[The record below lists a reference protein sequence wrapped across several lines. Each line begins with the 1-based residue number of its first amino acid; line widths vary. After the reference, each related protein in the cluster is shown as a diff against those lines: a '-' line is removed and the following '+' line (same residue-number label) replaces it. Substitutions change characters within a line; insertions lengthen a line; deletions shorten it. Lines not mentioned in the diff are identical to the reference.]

1 MHIRG
6 SVVCVNVILTD
17 ARALDSIHG
26 RKKTHGSWNLV
37 EYRVRRQ
44 DSNLAIIAAETP
56 NEKKASLQATLQLLA
71 AAQFPKREGLPG

>member
-1 MHIRG
+1 M
-6 SVVCVNVILTD
+6 
-17 ARALDSIHG
+17 
-26 RKKTHGSWNLV
+26 